1 MGSKGGVLNLS
12 CFSAACVLDL
22 YWVLCLPSDKHM
34 LLCSF
39 TLTISRG
46 GEGGSFGFL
55 DVFGFWIS
63 DFPVID
69 FAAAAA
75 AVVLQHVL
83 CYQNYD

>member
-1 MGSKGGVLNLS
+1 MWGVSVLGS
-12 CFSAACVLDL
+12 VLDL

-46 GEGGSFGFL
+46 GGDGGSFGFL

-69 FAAAAA
+69 FAAAVA
-75 AVVLQHVL
+75 AVVL
-83 CYQNYD
+83 